1 MLHWPGGSEGRGAL
15 LTGDTVQVVPDRGWA
30 SFMWSYPNL
39 IPLDEQTVRDVASRI
54 ARFRFDRV
62 YGGWW
67 GRVIVADGA
76 EAVRRS
82 ADRYIARLHGQRPPP
97 DSHDDPSML

>member
-1 MLHWPGGSEGRGAL
+1 
-15 LTGDTVQVVPDRGWA
+15 
-30 SFMWSYPNL
+30 MWSYPNL
-39 IPLDEQTVRDVASRI
+39 IPLDEHTVRDVATRV

-67 GRVIVADGA
+67 GRVIVGDGA

-82 ADRYIARLHGQRPPP
+82 ADRYIARLHGERPRPHADGDNP
-97 DSHDDPSML
+97 IP